1 MMMCQH
7 QISSLKQH
15 TRLTEEMHS
24 LQSNGESGWYVE
36 SYYPN
41 DFKKWRLYLSGLYG
55 TPYEKG
61 EFQLALT
68 FPVEYPF
75 KVPNFRFDTK
85 IFHPNVDATG
95 MLCIHHANYN
105 PTSTIRSLLQDV
117 MSIIRNPTPDY
128 FINGEAA
135 FLLYNDPELFKQKA
149 IEWTKNYSTNEE
161 IISNLS
167 SPFSSSGFVSKTSEK
182 ASYIPLAEINCTP
195 YFSDHSSIL

>member
-1 MMMCQH
+1 MMMRQD
-7 QISSLKQH
+7 QIWSLKQH
-15 TRLTEEMHS
+15 KRLTEEMHS
-24 LQSNGESGWYVE
+24 LQINGEPGWYVE

-41 DFKKWRLYLSGLYG
+41 YFKKWRLYLSGLYG

-75 KVPNFRFDTK
+75 KVPDFRFDTK
-85 IFHPNVDATG
+85 IFHPNVDDIG
-95 MLCIHHANYN
+95 MLCIHHADYT
-105 PTSTIRSLLQDV
+105 PTSPIRSLLQDV

-135 FLLYNDPELFKQKA
+135 FLLDNDPELFKQKA

-167 SPFSSSGFVSKTSEK
+167 SSFSSSGFVSKTSEK
-182 ASYIPLAEINCTP
+182 ASYTVFVLFNC
-195 YFSDHSSIL
+195 FVFH